1 MPATDDDT
9 LLPFSL
15 PSLCKKKIT
24 AAFDGGLISS
34 DGGVLLL
41 AGADKRLGLIDT
53 LAAIIPDHR
62 NPDLITHTMADILR
76 ARVFAIAC
84 GYPDADDL
92 DDLRHD
98 PAFKLACGR
107 LPENGDHRASQPT
120 MSRWENAPDPRTL
133 IRMAQAMVD
142 LWCKSYRR
150 APKAVTLDID
160 DSADIV
166 HGHQQLSLF
175 NAHYDERCFLPIHVY
190 DAATGH
196 CVLTI
201 LRPGK
206 TPDGKEV
213 RSHLRRLVKR
223 IRMHWPNT
231 RITSAADAF
240 RHIGSLRDPIR
251 GDGHY
256 GRREAMDWCEE
267 NGVDY
272 ILGLS
277 TNAVLATQVFAKT
290 DEVCVRR
297 AIGDLDVVR
306 DYTEALYGAKSWSHP
321 RRVAARIEAT
331 RKGLDVRYVVTN
343 ITYGTAEWLYDGL
356 YCARG
361 QAENLIKR
369 HKSQL
374 ASDRTSCRSPLAN
387 QMRLILHTA
396 AYWLM
401 LTVREAIP
409 RPQPLASGEFST
421 IRLRLLKIAVR
432 ITETA
437 SRIRLAFAANCPDA
451 ALFRGLIGALIP
463 RPT

>member
-1 MPATDDDT
+1 MPADADDT
-9 LLPFSL
+9 LLPFAL

-24 AAFDGGLISS
+24 AAFDAGRISS

-62 NPDLITHTMADILR
+62 DPALITHSMADILR

-92 DDLRHD
+92 DDLRKD

-107 LPENGDHRASQPT
+107 LPESGDDLASQPT
-120 MSRWENAPDPRTL
+120 MSRWENAPDLRSL
-133 IRMAQAMVD
+133 IQLSRAMVD
-142 LWCKSYRR
+142 LWCRSYRR
-150 APKAVTLDID
+150 PPKAITLDID
-160 DSADIV
+160 DTADTV

-175 NAHYDERCFLPIHVY
+175 NAHYDERCFLPVHVY
-190 DAATGH
+190 DADSGH
-196 CVLTI
+196 CVMTI

-206 TPDGKEV
+206 TPAGGEV
-213 RSHLRRLVKR
+213 RAHIRRLVRR
-223 IRMHWPNT
+223 IRLHWPKT
-231 RITSAADAF
+231 VIT
-240 RHIGSLRDPIR
+240 IR
-251 GDGHY
+251 GDSHY
-256 GRREAMDWCEE
+256 GRWEAMEWCEQ
-267 NGVDY
+267 NGVQY
-272 ILGLS
+272 VFGLAGNKALDALVKGR
-277 TNAVLATQVFAKT
+277 TEAVDAGWAADPGLTV
-290 DEVCVRR
+290 
-297 AIGDLDVVR
+297 LR
-306 DYTEALYGAKSWSHP
+306 DYTETLYAADTWTSR
-321 RRVAARIEAT
+321 RRVVARIEAT
-331 RKGLDVRYVVTN
+331 YQGLDTRYVVTN
-343 ITYGTAEWLYDGL
+343 IRHCAAQWLYENL

-387 QMRLILHTA
+387 QMRLTLHTA

-401 LTVREAIP
+401 RTLRDAIP
-409 RPQPLASGEFST
+409 RPQALASGEFST

-432 ITETA
+432 VRETA
-437 SRIRLAFAANCPDA
+437 TRIRLAFAANCPDA
-451 ALFRGLIGALIP
+451 ALFRGLVRRLIL

>member
-1 MPATDDDT
+1 
-9 LLPFSL
+9 
-15 PSLCKKKIT
+15 
-24 AAFDGGLISS
+24 
-34 DGGVLLL
+34 VLLL
-41 AGADKRLGLIDT
+41 AGADQRLDLVDT

-62 NPDLITHTMADILR
+62 DPAKITHTMSDILR
-76 ARVFAIAC
+76 ARILAIAC

-92 DDLRHD
+92 DDLRKD

-107 LPENGDHRASQPT
+107 LPESGDDLASQPT
-120 MSRWENAPDPRTL
+120 MSRWENAPDLRTL
-133 IRMAQAMVD
+133 IRLTYATVD

-150 APKAVTLDID
+150 PPKSVTLDID
-160 DSADIV
+160 DTADTV

-175 NAHYDERCFLPIHVY
+175 NAHYDERCFLPIHIY
-190 DAATGH
+190 DADTGH

-213 RSHLRRLVKR
+213 RAHLRRLVRR

-231 RITSAADAF
+231 QITF
-240 RHIGSLRDPIR
+240 R
-251 GDGHY
+251 GDSHY
-256 GRREAMDWCEE
+256 GRKEAMEWCEQ
-267 NGVDY
+267 NGVCY
-272 ILGLS
+272 IFGLAP
-277 TNAVLATQVFAKT
+277 NKVLAEQIFPRL
-290 DEVCVRR
+290 DECCVRR
-297 AIGDLDVVR
+297 AIGQLDKVR
-306 DYTEALYGAKSWSHP
+306 DFTTTRYAAKSWSRL
-321 RRVAARIEAT
+321 RRVVARIEAT
-331 RKGLDVRYVVTN
+331 RRGADVRYIVTN
-343 ITYGTAEWLYDGL
+343 LKRGTAKHLYENV

-401 LTVREAIP
+401 RTLRDAIP
-409 RPQPLASGEFST
+409 QPQPLASGEFST
-421 IRLRLLKIAVR
+421 LRLRLLKVAVR
-432 ITETA
+432 VRETA

-451 ALFRGLIGALIP
+451 ELFRSLIWSLTL

>member
-1 MPATDDDT
+1 MPANDDDT
-9 LLPFSL
+9 LLAFSL
-15 PSLCKKKIT
+15 PSICQKKVT

-53 LAAIIPDHR
+53 LAAIVPDHR

-92 DDLRHD
+92 DDLRRD

-107 LPENGDHRASQPT
+107 LPESGDHLASQPT
-120 MSRWENAPDPRTL
+120 MSRWENAPDLRSL
-133 IRMAQAMVD
+133 IRLTRAMVD

-150 APKAVTLDID
+150 APKVITLDID
-160 DSADIV
+160 DTADTV

-175 NAHYDERCFLPIHVY
+175 NAHYDERCFLPIHIY
-190 DAATGH
+190 DADTGH

-213 RSHLRRLVKR
+213 SAHLRRLVRR
-223 IRMHWPNT
+223 IRLHWPNT
-231 RITSAADAF
+231 RIT
-240 RHIGSLRDPIR
+240 IR
-251 GDGHY
+251 GDSHY
-256 GRREAMDWCEE
+256 GRREAMDWCEKH
-267 NGVDY
+267 GVRY
-272 ILGLS
+272 IFGLS
-277 TNAVLATQVFAKT
+277 TNAVLAAQVFAKT
-290 DEVCVRR
+290 DDVCVRR
-297 AIGDLDVVR
+297 AVANLDVVR
-306 DYTEALYGAKSWSHP
+306 DYTEIRYAAKSWSHL
-321 RRVAARIEAT
+321 RRVVARIEAT
-331 RKGLDVRYVVTN
+331 RKGLDVRHVVTN
-343 ITYGTAEWLYDGL
+343 IKYGTAVWLYDSL

-387 QMRLILHTA
+387 QMRLILHIA

-401 LTVREAIP
+401 RTLRDAIP
-409 RPQPLASGEFST
+409 VMQPLAIGEFST

-432 ITETA
+432 IKETA
-437 SRIRLAFAANCPDA
+437 TRIRLAFAANCPDA
-451 ALFRGLIGALIP
+451 ALFRELVGKLIP

>member
-1 MPATDDDT
+1 MPAAADDT
-9 LLPFSL
+9 LLPFDL
-15 PSLCKKKIT
+15 PSICKKKVT
-24 AAFDGGLISS
+24 AAFDGGLISF

-62 NPDLITHTMADILR
+62 DPALVTHTMSDILR
-76 ARVFAIAC
+76 GRVLAIAC

-92 DDLRHD
+92 DDLRCD

-107 LPENGDHRASQPT
+107 LPESGDDLHSQPT
-120 MSRWENAPDPRTL
+120 MSRWENAPDVRTL
-133 IRMAQAMVD
+133 IRMARAMVD
-142 LWCKSYRR
+142 LWCTSYPRP
-150 APKAVTLDID
+150 PKAITLDID
-160 DSADIV
+160 DSADTV

-190 DAATGH
+190 DAQTGH
-196 CVLTI
+196 CVVTI

-206 TPDGKEV
+206 TPDGREV
-213 RSHLRRLVKR
+213 RAHLRRMVR
-223 IRMHWPNT
+223 QIRRHWPHT
-231 RITSAADAF
+231 IITV
-240 RHIGSLRDPIR
+240 R

-256 GRREAMDWCEE
+256 GRREAMQWCEK
-267 NGVDY
+267 NAIQYVF
-272 ILGLS
+272 GLS
-277 TNAVLATQVFAKT
+277 KNATLDALVYAKA
-290 DEVCVRR
+290 DEVRTRR
-297 AIGDLDVVR
+297 AKGKLALVR
-306 DYTEALYGAKSWSHP
+306 DYTETPYAAKSWPDP
-321 RRVAARIEAT
+321 RRVVARFEAT
-331 RKGLDVRYVVTN
+331 PKGLDTRYVVTN
-343 ITYGTAEWLYDGL
+343 ITHCGAQWLYDSL

-401 LTVREAIP
+401 LEVRNAIP

-421 IRLRLLKIAVR
+421 IRLRLLKVAVR
-432 ITETA
+432 IKETA
-437 SRIRLAFAANCPDA
+437 SRISLAFASNCPDA
-451 ALFRGLIGALIP
+451 ALFRGLVGTLIL

>member
-9 LLPFSL
+9 LLRFSM
-15 PSLCKKKIT
+15 PSICRKKVT

-41 AGADKRLGLIDT
+41 AGADRRLGLIDT

-62 NPDLITHTMADILR
+62 NPALITHTMSDILR
-76 ARVFAIAC
+76 ARVLAIAC

-92 DDLRHD
+92 DDLRKD

-107 LPENGDHRASQPT
+107 LPESGDDLASQPT
-120 MSRWENAPDPRTL
+120 MSRWENAPDLRTL
-133 IRMAQAMVD
+133 LRLTRALVD
-142 LWCKSYRR
+142 LWCNSHRR
-150 APKAVTLDID
+150 PPKTIILDID
-160 DSADIV
+160 DTADIV

-190 DAATGH
+190 DADTGH

-213 RSHLRRLVKR
+213 SAHLRRLVRR
-223 IRMHWPNT
+223 IRLHWPST
-231 RITSAADAF
+231 RIT
-240 RHIGSLRDPIR
+240 IR
-251 GDGHY
+251 GDSHY
-256 GRREAMDWCEE
+256 GRREAMDWCEQ
-267 NGVDY
+267 NRVHY
-272 ILGLS
+272 IFGLS
-277 TNAVLATQVFAKT
+277 TNAVLAAQVFVKA
-290 DEVCVRR
+290 DDVCVRR
-297 AIGDLDVVR
+297 ATANLDVVR
-306 DYTEALYGAKSWSHP
+306 DYTETRYGAKTWSHP
-321 RRVAARIEAT
+321 RRVVARIQAT
-331 RKGLDVRYVVTN
+331 RKGLDTRYVVTN
-343 ITYGTAEWLYDGL
+343 IIYGSAEWLYDSL

-361 QAENLIKR
+361 HAENLIKR

-401 LTVREAIP
+401 LMVRDAIP
-409 RPQPLASGEFST
+409 CMQPLASGEFST
-421 IRLRLLKIAVR
+421 IRLRLLKSAVR
-432 ITETA
+432 IRETA
-437 SRIRLAFAANCPDA
+437 SRIKLAFAANCPDA
-451 ALFRGLIGALIP
+451 ALFRGMIGALIP
-463 RPT
+463 HPT